1 MLRYCIG
8 GIRYN
13 KTQAVYVQRTPAKFS
28 SIRMASGK
36 AMIMDS
42 AYNANDPDII
52 SGVDSTSERSD
63 GSFQVYNSGKNM
75 STSRH
80 QNSSNTMFADGHVR
94 NVSRAELLVNADG
107 DSSKFKNNVLL
118 WHGGI

>member
-8 GIRYN
+8 GIRYSKN
-13 KTQAVYVQRTPAKFS
+13 QSYMQRTPAKFS
-28 SIRMASGK
+28 AIRMASGK

-52 SGVDSTSERSD
+52 SGVDSTSEGSE

-80 QNSSNTMFADGHVR
+80 QGSSNTLFADGHVR
-94 NVSRAELLVNADG
+94 NVSRAELQVNMGG
-107 DSSKFKNNVLL
+107 DTSKYKNNVLL

>member
-8 GIRYN
+8 GIRYSKN
-13 KTQAVYVQRTPAKFS
+13 QSYMQRTPAKFS
-28 SIRMASGK
+28 AIRMASGK

-52 SGVDSTSERSD
+52 SGVDSTSEGSE

-80 QNSSNTMFADGHVR
+80 QGSSNTVFADGHVR
-94 NVSRAELLVNADG
+94 SVSRAELQVNTSG
-107 DSSKFKNNVLL
+107 DTSKYKNNVLL

>member
-8 GIRYN
+8 GIRYSKN
-13 KTQAVYVQRTPAKFS
+13 QSYMQRTPAKFS
-28 SIRMASGK
+28 AIRMASGK

-52 SGVDSTSERSD
+52 SGVDSTSEGSE

-80 QNSSNTMFADGHVR
+80 QGSANTVFADGHVR
-94 NVSRAELLVNADG
+94 NVSRAELQVNTSG
-107 DSSKFKNNVLL
+107 DTSKYKNNVLL